1 MFTDGT
7 QRQPIS
13 LFHCMAW
20 NMNVQLRWSVSS
32 KRLVNNFYCQL
43 FGCSWDPGANPT
55 PKTREKIEVMTWVSC
70 FWLVSYLSLVGSS
83 QQWQKGGKK
92 YSFHRFTSCCGCW
105 VTEDLR
111 PNRKCCIFAP
121 QHNITLLQCDC
132 SALHWMMTETQCS
145 FSSYKLHFH
154 RIMIYYYN
162 WVFSYGSSQSVFFI
176 LYVKAKPWLVVP

>member
-1 MFTDGT
+1 MAPKD
-7 QRQPIS
+7 S
-13 LFHCMAW
+13 L
-20 NMNVQLRWSVSS
+20 
-32 KRLVNNFYCQL
+32 LVCFIVWL
-43 FGCSWDPGANPT
+43 GIWTFSWDGLSPPSGLLTIFTASFSDAPET
-55 PKTREKIEVMTWVSC
+55 LERILPLKQGEKSEVMTWVSC